1 MNRNLQPLRAF
12 PLAAADFASAATNIL
27 RWLQLSDQPLS
38 ATQIPSD
45 YIGINV
51 ATSSDPAVDDY
62 ILERLAELNIKQVR
76 MDFSYDSLEGPGQ
89 RLLERLLAS
98 GVEVMLDVFPPLD
111 DAKALYRNSN
121 AQIRWREFL
130 SDVFHRYK
138 GKVSQFEIGS
148 TPNRGRWSGFSFLSY
163 QTAWD
168 TALELTHA
176 EDITLVGPNVSD
188 FEPLYNASF
197 LRFMKRLGRAPE
209 IHSDN
214 LFVERVVEPEAYD
227 HRVFGRLA
235 TPLLKLNLL
244 KKARILSYIGAS
256 NGSLE
261 TVCTYK
267 CWTAKRLSR
276 RSAWP
281 EQKRVDY
288 LVRYLALAASSGALR
303 RIYWGPLICARDGLI
318 GDQVDQYPV
327 IDQVSYYQGV
337 RGVLE
342 DFEITDG
349 FHALGYAVNR
359 LSSTHCHALLHQ
371 PSGLSVL
378 RLESETNKPIYLCW
392 CRDGMS
398 WPVSTLF
405 SSQDLDRA
413 TYLDACGQIT
423 NRPAVISEQPL
434 YIEFSDPSA
443 LPTLDQA
450 KSFAHGN
457 TIHLSS
463 PHHRSVVDSEGE
475 WLGAGMLRSDHQV
488 SDLNTFPSLRP
499 SVIPTLE
506 ETAVLRDARNRIWN
520 VKDPRGLCDQVSVK
534 LNRVV
539 GLKRLTYRFRP
550 SKGKRHWNNAC
561 EMLRRGVNTPL
572 PVAYYEQS
580 SKAGIRDSWY
590 LCEFIPGAFSARD
603 VYGAF
608 RDGAEEYR
616 GIDKQAWFK
625 CLAEFTCEMHNR
637 QIVHRDLS
645 AGNLLLRQLEDGTI
659 EPYLIDIGRAWLGA
673 GSGLKSRHR
682 LQDLM
687 RICYKL
693 NWPDRQAF
701 VICYESRMGRSFSG
715 LWTVPFHY
723 YDYKQRFKKALK
735 RKRKK

>member
-1 MNRNLQPLRAF
+1 M
-12 PLAAADFASAATNIL
+12 AAADFACAATNIVS
-27 RWLQLSDQPLS
+27 WLKLSDQPLPV
-38 ATQIPSD
+38 TQIPRD

-51 ATSSDPAVDDY
+51 ATSSDPEVDNY
-62 ILERLAELNIKQVR
+62 ILERLVELNIKQVR

-98 GVEVMLDVFPPLD
+98 GCEVMLDVFPTLD
-111 DAKALYRNSN
+111 DATALYQDSN
-121 AQIRWREFL
+121 AQMRWRQFL
-130 SDVFHRYK
+130 SGVFSRYR

-168 TALELTHA
+168 IALELNPG
-176 EDITLVGPNVSD
+176 EDIPLVGPNVSD

-235 TPLLKLNLL
+235 TPLLKLNLI
-244 KKARILSYIGAS
+244 KKARILSYIGAN
-256 NGSLE
+256 NGSME
-261 TVCTYK
+261 TMCTYK

-318 GDQVDQYPV
+318 SDQVDQYPV
-327 IDQVSYYQGV
+327 IDQVSYYQSV

-349 FHALGYAVNR
+349 FHALGYAANR
-359 LSSTHCHALLHQ
+359 LSSAHCHALLHQ
-371 PSGLSVL
+371 PSGLSAM
-378 RLESETNKPIYLCW
+378 RLESQTNKPIYLCW

-398 WPVSTLF
+398 WPLNILF
-405 SSQDLDRA
+405 SNQDLDQA
-413 TYLDACGQIT
+413 SYLDACGRIIS
-423 NRPAVISEQPL
+423 RPAVISEQPL
-434 YIEFSDPSA
+434 YIEFSDPGV
-443 LPTLDQA
+443 LPTLEKA
-450 KSFAHGN
+450 KSFAHGD

-463 PHHRSVVDSEGE
+463 AQHRSVVDTEGE
-475 WLGAGMLRSDHQV
+475 WRGAGMLRSDHQV
-488 SDLNTFPSLRP
+488 ADLNTLPRLRP
-499 SVIPTLE
+499 SVIPTLK

-520 VKDPRGLCDQVSVK
+520 VKDPRGLCGQVSVK

-572 PVAYYEQS
+572 PVAYYEQNK
-580 SKAGIRDSWY
+580 KAGIRDSWY
-590 LCEFIPGAFSARD
+590 LCEFISEAFSARD

-608 RDGAEEYR
+608 RDGSGEYR
-616 GIDKQAWFK
+616 GIDKQVWFK
-625 CLAEFTCEMHNR
+625 CLAEFICEMHNR

-673 GSGLKSRHR
+673 GSGLKPRQR

-693 NWPDRQAF
+693 SWPDRQAF
-701 VICYESRMGRSFSG
+701 VKCYESHMGRSFSG

-723 YDYKQRFKKALK
+723 YDYKQKFKKALK
-735 RKRKK
+735 GKRKK

>member
-1 MNRNLQPLRAF
+1 MNTNLRPLRAI
-12 PLAAADFASAATNIL
+12 PLAALDFASALTQVVK
-27 RWLQLSDQPLS
+27 WLQLSDQPLS
-38 ATQIPSD
+38 SVQIPTD
-45 YIGINV
+45 FIGINV
-51 ATSSDPAVDDY
+51 ATSPDPAVDNY
-62 ILERLAELNIKQVR
+62 ILERLADLNIKQVR
-76 MDFSYDSLEGPGQ
+76 MDFSYDSVDGHGQ
-89 RLLERLLAS
+89 RLLEKLLA
-98 GVEVMLDVFPPLD
+98 GGIEVMLDLFPPLD
-111 DAKALYRNSN
+111 EAKALYRDGPT
-121 AQIRWREFL
+121 QLRWREFL
-130 SDVFHRYK
+130 SEVFNRY
-138 GKVSQFEIGS
+138 GGTVSQFEIGS

-163 QTAWD
+163 QAAWD
-168 TALELTHA
+168 CAVELA
-176 EDITLVGPNVSD
+176 QGKNLQLVGPNVSD

-197 LRFMKRLGRAPE
+197 LRFMKRLNRSPD

-235 TPLLKLNLL
+235 TPILKLNLL
-244 KKARILSYIGAS
+244 KKARILNYIGS
-256 NGSLE
+256 SHGSPE

-288 LVRYLALAASSGALR
+288 LLRYLALAASSGALR

-318 GDQVDQYPV
+318 SDQVDHYPV
-327 IDQVSYYQGV
+327 IDQVSYYQSV

-342 DFEITDG
+342 DFQITEG
-349 FHALGYAVNR
+349 FRALAYAVNR
-359 LSSTHCHALLHQ
+359 LSGSHCYTEIHQ
-371 PSGLSVL
+371 PHGLSVM
-378 RLESETNKPIYLCW
+378 RLESAEQGTAFLCW

-398 WPVSTLF
+398 WPLDSVF
-405 SSQDLDRA
+405 EKQDLDSA
-413 TYLDACGQIT
+413 SFISACGDTLERQV
-423 NRPAVISEQPL
+423 VISEQPL
-434 YIEFSDPSA
+434 FIEFPSPSA
-443 LPTLDQA
+443 IPTLDQIEDI
-450 KSFAHGN
+450 GRDD
-457 TIHLSS
+457 TIYLSS
-463 PHHRSVVDSEGE
+463 PHHRSFPDSEGQ
-475 WLGAGMLRSDHQV
+475 WRGAAMLRADSQQ
-488 SDLNTFPSLRP
+488 SDLSTLPGLRP

-561 EMLRRGVNTPL
+561 EMLRRGVKTPL
-572 PVAYYEQS
+572 PVAYYEQIEKS
-580 SKAGIRDSWY
+580 GIRDSWY

-603 VYGAF
+603 VYGAI
-608 RDGAEEYR
+608 RDGADAYR

-625 CLAEFTCEMHNR
+625 CLAEFTCEMHNK

-645 AGNLLLRQLEDGTI
+645 AGNLLLRQLEDGAV
-659 EPYLIDIGRAWLGA
+659 EPYLIDIGRAWLGN
-673 GSGLKSRHR
+673 GSGLKQRHR

-693 NWPDRQAF
+693 NWTDRRAF
-701 VICYESRMGRSFSG
+701 VKCYESHMGRAFNPG
-715 LWTVPFHY
+715 WTVPFHY
-723 YDYKQRFKKALK
+723 YDYKQKFKKSLK